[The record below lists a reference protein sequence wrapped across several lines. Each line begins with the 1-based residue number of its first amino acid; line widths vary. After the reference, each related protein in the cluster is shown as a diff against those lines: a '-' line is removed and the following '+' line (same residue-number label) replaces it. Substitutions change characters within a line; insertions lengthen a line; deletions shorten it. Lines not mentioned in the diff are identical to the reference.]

1 MTRQMHF
8 VVILAVVLGSL
19 VLVALVAVAVD
30 TVRLSPED
38 AARAHAI
45 VSARTRERRV

>member
-1 MTRQMHF
+1 MTPLMSF
-8 VVILAVVLGSL
+8 VVILALVLGSL
-19 VLVALVAVAVD
+19 AVVALVAVAVD

-38 AARAHAI
+38 VARAHAI

>member
-1 MTRQMHF
+1 MNRLMT
-8 VVILAVVLGSL
+8 VVLVLAVVLAALL
-19 VLVALVAVAVD
+19 VVTLLAVAVD

-38 AARAHAI
+38 VARAHAI